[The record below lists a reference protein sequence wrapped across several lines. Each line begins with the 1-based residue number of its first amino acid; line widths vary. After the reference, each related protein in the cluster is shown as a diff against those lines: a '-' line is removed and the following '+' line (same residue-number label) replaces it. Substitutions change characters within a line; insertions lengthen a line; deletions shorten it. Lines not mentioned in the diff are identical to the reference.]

1 MRRIVVDTNI
11 AFSTFLN
18 VNSHIGQILLYDT
31 PFVAIND
38 YVRGRLWTGDVKL
51 LNGLT
56 IKGYKRIVT
65 TNELY
70 TDFIQKENKK

>member
-1 MRRIVVDTNI
+1 MELCKDIDMD
-11 AFSTFLN
+11 
-18 VNSHIGQILLYDT
+18 DT
-31 PFVAIND
+31 PFVATND

-56 IKGYKRIVT
+56 NKGYKRTVT